1 MFTHFSLT
9 AWLATIAALVAIVV
23 VDMVVIARR
32 KRAVTLRDALMW
44 VALYVTLAGGFA
56 ALLFV
61 FAPGPAGGQFV
72 AGYITEYVLSVD
84 NLLVFVIIMS
94 RFSVPLLAQD
104 KALYIGIVGSMCLR
118 AIFIIIGAGAL
129 ALASWVFY
137 IFGAALLY
145 TAFRLMLDRGA
156 ETDVR
161 ENAIVR
167 GVARV
172 VPTTR
177 DYHGLSVV
185 TRVGRQWMA
194 TPLLIVIVSISIAN
208 VVFALDSLPAIFGL
222 TQDAYLVVAAN
233 AFALMGLRQLFF
245 VVGGLLDRLTYLNFG
260 LGAIL
265 AFIAVKL
272 ILEALSESHVDSI
285 GSVHLPHIGI
295 TTSLVFIVAALT
307 ITAGASLAA
316 NHWRQR
322 RQAAD
327 REPANVSD

>member
-9 AWLATIAALVAIVV
+9 AWLVTIAALLAIVAL
-23 VDMVVIARR
+23 DLAVIARR
-32 KRAVTLRDALMW
+32 KRAVTLRDAVLW
-44 VALYVTLAGGFA
+44 VALYVTLAGVFA
-56 ALLFV
+56 GLLFV
-61 FAPGPAGGQFV
+61 FAPSGAGGQFV

-104 KALYIGIVGSMCLR
+104 KALYVGIVGSMCLR

-129 ALASWVFY
+129 ALASWIFY

-145 TAFRLMLDRGA
+145 TAIRLMLDRG
-156 ETDVR
+156 EDTDVR
-161 ENAIVR
+161 ENVIVR

-177 DYHGLSVV
+177 DYHGLSVF
-185 TRVGRQWMA
+185 TRVGRRWMA

-245 VVGGLLDRLTYLNFG
+245 VVGGLLDRLTYLNLG

-265 AFIAVKL
+265 AFIGVKL
-272 ILEALSESHVDSI
+272 ILEALEESHVDSI
-285 GSVHLPHIGI
+285 GSVHLPRIGI
-295 TTSLVFIVAALT
+295 STSLVFIVVALA

-316 NHWRQR
+316 NRWRQR
-322 RQAAD
+322 REVNSQAAN
-327 REPANVSD
+327 ASD